1 MAQLDTSQSS
11 SKDGKVR
18 SKKLSTRV
26 DLTPMVDLAF
36 LLISFFMLTITMAS
50 PVAIQFAMPKK
61 EESDIEKDDVKESQV
76 LNLILDKNNAVW
88 YYEGMDQTKMAK
100 TTFAADGIRKIILDK
115 QEMVAKQF
123 GKREKTICLIK
134 MTDEAN
140 YKNMVDILDEMHIT
154 DNKIFAIQDVTKEEK
169 AQLATLNGGATTAQ

>member
-1 MAQLDTSQSS
+1 MAQLDTSQGSG
-11 SKDGKVR
+11 KDGKVR

-61 EESDIEKDDVKESQV
+61 EKTDEKKDDVKESQV
-76 LNLILDKNNAVW
+76 LNVILDKNDVVW
-88 YYEGMDQTKMAK
+88 FYEGMDQSKMAK
-100 TTFAADGIRKIILDK
+100 TSFSPDGIRKIILDK
-115 QEMVAKQF
+115 QDKVAQQF

-134 MTDEAN
+134 MTDDAN

-154 DNKIFAIQDVTKEEK
+154 DNKIFAIQDVTKEET
-169 AQLATLNGGATTAQ
+169 AQLAKMNGGTP